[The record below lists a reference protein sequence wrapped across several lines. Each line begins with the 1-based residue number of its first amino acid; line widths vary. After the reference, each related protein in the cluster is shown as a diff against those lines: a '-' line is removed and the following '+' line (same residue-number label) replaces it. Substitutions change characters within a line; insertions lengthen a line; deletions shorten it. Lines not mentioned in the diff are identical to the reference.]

1 MRALLTRRQ
10 TETAIAAF
18 VAVVVGIVG
27 IAIRAGEET
36 GHKFLALE
44 RVGRFDQPTYLAQP
58 PGRDSDLYVV
68 EKPGTIRRLAD
79 GRSGGPFLDLRA
91 QVKDTGKGGEQ
102 GLLSAAF
109 APDYGDS
116 GLLYVAYTDNRD
128 ALRVV
133 EYSRDPDD
141 PQRADPGSA
150 RLVLRIPQPTPKHHG
165 GLLLFGPDGHLYIG
179 SGDGGPSGDPNNVSQ
194 NKDLLLGKLLRI
206 DPRPDPSPPPDRAKG
221 ASGKGKKQG
230 KGKKGRG
237 KKRKRREP
245 PAPTA
250 YTIPADNPFVG
261 KAGRDEIFSYG
272 LRNPWRFSFDRAT
285 GTISIGDVG
294 DETYEEVNYLALAK
308 ARGAN
313 FGWNAYEGEEP
324 RTAQVPVG
332 RTVLPIFTYAHGRR
346 NCAITGGYIVRDP
359 RLSRIRGRE
368 IIGRYI
374 YGDYCSGRVFAF
386 RPRIGQEVGRRRSF
400 RFKVPSLSSFGEDHS
415 GRIYLLQQFG
425 QTRNGKAGLGSVY
438 RLDTARK

>member
-18 VAVVVGIVG
+18 VAVVIGIVG
-27 IAIRAGEET
+27 IAIKTGEET
-36 GHKFLALE
+36 GHKFLKLE
-44 RVGRFDQPTYLAQP
+44 RVGRFDQPVYLAQP

-68 EKPGTIRRLAD
+68 EKAGTIRRLVD
-79 GRSGGPFLDLRA
+79 GRSGEPFLDLRA

-109 APDYGDS
+109 SPDYAES
-116 GLLYVAYTDNRD
+116 GLFYVAYTDNRD

-133 EYSRDPDD
+133 EYSRATDD
-141 PQRADPGSA
+141 PQRADPNSA
-150 RLVLRIPQPTPKHHG
+150 RLVLRIPQPTTKHHG
-165 GLLLFGPDGHLYIG
+165 GLVLFGPDGHLYIG

-194 NKDLLLGKLLRI
+194 NKEVLLGKLLRI
-206 DPRPDPSPPPDRAKG
+206 DPRPNPNAAAAPSPTSRRNR
-221 ASGKGKKQG
+221 GKGKQ
-230 KGKKGRG
+230 KG
-237 KKRKRREP
+237 RKRREP
-245 PAPTA
+245 RPTA
-250 YTIPADNPFVG
+250 YTVPADNPFVG
-261 KAGRDEIFSYG
+261 KAGRDEIFAYG
-272 LRNPWRFSFDRAT
+272 LRNPWRFSFDPAT
-285 GTISIGDVG
+285 GTIAIGDVG
-294 DETYEEVNYLALAK
+294 DETYEEVDYLPLAK

-313 FGWNAYEGEEP
+313 FGWNAYEGYAA
-324 RTAQVPVG
+324 RTGSIPVG
-332 RTVLPIFTYAHGRR
+332 QTVTPVLAYAHGRR
-346 NCAITGGYIVRDP
+346 HCAITGGYVVRDP

-386 RPRIGQEVGRRRSF
+386 RPRIGKRAGKRRSF

-425 QTRNGKAGLGSVY
+425 QARNGEPGLGSVY
-438 RLDTARK
+438 RLETSRK

>member
-18 VAVVVGIVG
+18 VAVVIGIVG
-27 IAIRAGEET
+27 IAIRAGEGA
-36 GHKFLALE
+36 GHKFLTLE
-44 RVGRFDQPTYLAQP
+44 RVGRFDQPVYLAQP

-68 EKPGTIRRLAD
+68 EKAGTIRRLAD
-79 GRSGGPFLDLRA
+79 DRSEDPFLDLRA

-109 APDYGDS
+109 APDYADS
-116 GLLYVAYTDNRD
+116 GLFYVAYTDNRD
-128 ALRVV
+128 ALRVA

-141 PQRADPGSA
+141 PHGADPDSG

-194 NKDLLLGKLLRI
+194 NKELLLGKILRI
-206 DPRPDPSPPPDRAKG
+206 NPRPDPSPPPPRAT
-221 ASGKGKKQG
+221 GKKQKKG
-230 KGKKGRG
+230 KGKKGKRG
-237 KKRKRREP
+237 KRKRRGP
-245 PAPTA
+245 PKPTA

-261 KAGRDEIFSYG
+261 KRGRDEIFAYG
-272 LRNPWRFSFDRAT
+272 LRNPWRFSFDEAT
-285 GTISIGDVG
+285 GTIAIGDVG
-294 DETYEEVNYLALAK
+294 DETYEEVDYLPAAK
-308 ARGAN
+308 ASGAN
-313 FGWNAYEGEEP
+313 FGWNAYEGYVP
-324 RTAQVPVG
+324 RTGSVPVG
-332 RTVLPIFTYAHGRR
+332 RTVTPVLAYAHGRR
-346 NCAITGGYIVRDP
+346 NCAITGGYVVRDP

-386 RPRIGQEVGRRRSF
+386 RPRIGQRAGQRRSF
-400 RFKVPSLSSFGEDHS
+400 RFRVPSLSSFGEDHS

-425 QTRNGKAGLGSVY
+425 QARNGKPTLGSVY
-438 RLDTARK
+438 RLDTSRK